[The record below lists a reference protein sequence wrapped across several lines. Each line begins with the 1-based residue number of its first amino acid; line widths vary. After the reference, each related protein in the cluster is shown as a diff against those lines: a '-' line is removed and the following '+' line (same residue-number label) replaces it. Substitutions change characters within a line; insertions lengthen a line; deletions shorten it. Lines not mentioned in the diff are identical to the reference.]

1 MSNFQSLS
9 VSVFVGMLLI
19 AMQQPA
25 TAMARGQGSDRGEMT
40 VAQSNSSRPQTAE
53 DYFNQGMSHLENG
66 AVEPAQA
73 NFEWALQLKPD
84 YAEDLLNQGFAALAA
99 EDYRTAFYRFDGSLA
114 LKPNNPDAL
123 FGRGK
128 AQLYRGTAYY
138 AEAIQ
143 DLTQAI
149 LLKPDYAEAYLLR
162 AEASSTDSRYLDYD
176 RAIADI
182 SQFLQLQQPNPQSNS
197 DMALAYGI
205 RAEAYRGIS
214 AYDQAIADATQAL
227 QISPELP
234 IAYLARAGAYFA
246 KEDYKSAI
254 ADYTRLL
261 QMQPHYPVVRTL
273 RAKAYM
279 ELGNYDAAI
288 ADYTEEI
295 NRAEYNPR
303 TYYRRGLAY
312 VAKGDPQR
320 AIQDFEKVIQLTQEP
335 DFPGYTTNQE
345 LQQQAKEQLQK
356 LRSGVIM

>member
-1 MSNFQSLS
+1 MQQSA
-9 VSVFVGMLLI
+9 I
-19 AMQQPA
+19 AMA
-25 TAMARGQGSDRGEMT
+25 SGQGCDRGEMI

-53 DYFNQGMSHLENG
+53 DYFNQGMMNLE
-66 AVEPAQA
+66 AEKIEQAQA
-73 NFEWALQLKPD
+73 NFERALQLKPD
-84 YAEDLLNQGFAALAA
+84 YAEDLLNKGFAALEA
-99 EDYRTAFYRFDGSLA
+99 EDYRTAFYRFGGSLA

-138 AEAIQ
+138 AGAIR

-162 AEASSTDSRYLDYD
+162 AEASSTDSRYIDYD

-182 SQFLQLQQPNPQSNS
+182 NQFLQLQPPNPQSNS
-197 DMALAYGI
+197 DIALAYGI

-214 AYDQAIADATQAL
+214 AYDQAISDATQAL

-234 IAYLARAGAYFA
+234 IAYLARAGAYSA
-246 KEDYKSAI
+246 KEDYKLAI

-261 QMQPHYPVVRTL
+261 QMQPEYPVVRTL
-273 RAKAYM
+273 RAEAYM
-279 ELGNYDAAI
+279 ESGNYDAAI
-288 ADYTEEI
+288 ADYTQEI
-295 NRAEYNPR
+295 KHADYHPR
-303 TYYRRGLAY
+303 TYYQRGLAY
-312 VAKGDPQR
+312 VAKGDQQK

-345 LQQQAKEQLQK
+345 LQQLAEEQLQK
-356 LRSGVIM
+356 LRSGVMM